1 MSKAA
6 WSPSQSM
13 NLSTLTQPD
22 LSKYPLQPQGE
33 TATMLPGDQSAWGAS
48 VIVRLSAFLC
58 VLAILAS
65 TGLPAAATIEPRVAL
80 VIGNSEYGSAIGKLK
95 NPANDAKLMAETL
108 KGLGFS
114 VDLVLDADQKA
125 MKRAVKSFGARLR
138 EAGSEA
144 TGLFYYAGHG
154 VQVEGTNFLLP
165 VDAEI
170 EAEPDVEIESIAADD
185 VMTQMQSAGNAVN
198 LVFLD
203 ACRNNPLART
213 SRSATRGLARLDA
226 PRGSFVG
233 YSTAPGDVAADGDGA
248 NSPYALALIE
258 ELKTPGISIEEAH
271 RNVRARVLAESGNKQ
286 TPWDSSSLTG
296 PVVLAAKIE
305 AAAAQPAPQPQ
316 VQQQASIDK
325 ESLFWESIKDSKDP
339 ADFDAYLAKYP
350 DGTFAQLAR
359 NKMNAAQTQQ
369 ASQQAVQSP
378 SASEPSPGANQS
390 TSPSAGTTGLAVP
403 SDVVARIE
411 SYLESAGSSGRF
423 LALAIA
429 RDGSRTE
436 TGSCPKTGYSGKAAG
451 CFGGGNVATQ
461 DITNHIAL
469 SRCGGPSV
477 CMLLYEGSHNVANV
491 EIVTRSSA
499 AMVQQSTPEPPPAS
513 IGEAEVAAATSS
525 RGDETAEGE
534 TFAVSSDVKEKIDQ
548 YLDKVTTG
556 AQVWVFAVRKDGTA
570 AAYAHCG
577 GGLGS
582 AGCPRITNPAMAAQK
597 AAIHSCGGA
606 GKCIVLYEG
615 TKKLTSGE
623 IVVK

>member
-1 MSKAA
+1 M
-6 WSPSQSM
+6 
-13 NLSTLTQPD
+13 
-22 LSKYPLQPQGE
+22 
-33 TATMLPGDQSAWGAS
+33 
-48 VIVRLSAFLC
+48 RLCAFLC
-58 VLAILAS
+58 AFAILAS
-65 TGLPAAATIEPRVAL
+65 TGQPAAGSEPRVAL
-80 VIGNSEYGSAIGKLK
+80 VIGNSEYGPAIGKLK

-125 MKRAVKSFGARLR
+125 MKRAVKSFGAKLR

-165 VDAEI
+165 VGAEI
-170 EAEPDVEIESIAADD
+170 EAEADVEIESIAADD

-248 NSPYALALIE
+248 NSPYALALVQ

-271 RNVRARVLAESGNKQ
+271 RNVRAKVLAESGNKQ

-305 AAAAQPAPQPQ
+305 VAAAQPMAQPQ

-339 ADFDAYLAKYP
+339 ADFEAYLAKYP

-403 SDVVARIE
+403 SDVAAYIE

-451 CFGGGNVATQ
+451 CFRGGNVATQ
-461 DITNHIAL
+461 DVTNYIAL

-499 AMVQQSTPEPPPAS
+499 ALVQQSTP
-513 IGEAEVAAATSS
+513 AAASAPQNSS
-525 RGDETAEGE
+525 KSVAVLLVNKELKAEIDSYVENSDKSG
-534 TFAVSSDVKEKIDQ
+534 SSFWALAI
-548 YLDKVTTG
+548 
-556 AQVWVFAVRKDGTA
+556 AKDGTA
-570 AAYAHCG
+570 VGIGACSKGGAASGYCRLGLGMGTQAGANNAALKKCG
-577 GGLGS
+577 GPGQCVL
-582 AGCPRITNPAMAAQK
+582 
-597 AAIHSCGGA
+597 
-606 GKCIVLYEG
+606 LYEG
-615 TKKLTSGE
+615 TRKVGALE
-623 IVVK
+623 IAVQ

>member
-1 MSKAA
+1 MIA
-6 WSPSQSM
+6 
-13 NLSTLTQPD
+13 
-22 LSKYPLQPQGE
+22 
-33 TATMLPGDQSAWGAS
+33 
-48 VIVRLSAFLC
+48 RLCAFLC

-65 TGLPAAATIEPRVAL
+65 SGLPVAASEPRVAL
-80 VIGNSEYGSAIGKLK
+80 VIGNSEYGPTIGKLK

-125 MKRAVKSFGARLR
+125 MKRAVKSFGAKLR

-154 VQVEGTNFLLP
+154 VQVDGTNFLLP
-165 VDAEI
+165 VGAEI
-170 EAEPDVEIESIAADD
+170 EAEADVEIESIAADD

-248 NSPYALALIE
+248 NSPYALALVQ

-296 PVVLAAKIE
+296 PVVLAAKIDAPVPQPVAR
-305 AAAAQPAPQPQ
+305 AAPAPQPQ
-316 VQQQASIDK
+316 VQQQASVDK

-339 ADFDAYLAKYP
+339 DEFQAYLQQYPQGSFAPLAK
-350 DGTFAQLAR
+350 TKLAKLSR
-359 NKMNAAQTQQ
+359 SEAAS
-369 ASQQAVQSP
+369 AEAPSPPSQQGNATQ
-378 SASEPSPGANQS
+378 
-390 TSPSAGTTGLAVP
+390 
-403 SDVVARIE
+403 
-411 SYLESAGSSGRF
+411 SAGSG
-423 LALAIA
+423 
-429 RDGSRTE
+429 
-436 TGSCPKTGYSGKAAG
+436 
-451 CFGGGNVATQ
+451 
-461 DITNHIAL
+461 
-469 SRCGGPSV
+469 
-477 CMLLYEGSHNVANV
+477 
-491 EIVTRSSA
+491 
-499 AMVQQSTPEPPPAS
+499 
-513 IGEAEVAAATSS
+513 
-525 RGDETAEGE
+525 
-534 TFAVSSDVKEKIDQ
+534 TFAVSGDVKKKIDQ

-556 AQVWVFAVRKDGTA
+556 AEMWVFAVRKDGTA

-582 AGCPRITNPAMAAQK
+582 AGCPRITNPTMAAQK

-606 GKCIVLYEG
+606 GKCIILYEG
-615 TKKLTSGE
+615 TKKVISGE
-623 IVVK
+623 IVVR